1 MGHCYKINKYMY
13 NIDSPYS
20 TWKKISQLITLAFV
34 IFNISRILLLVLV
47 LVSSLPSTQACS
59 LSSPPH
65 YALMSTV
72 KKCGVSSHLLFAAY
86 HPRSCS
92 QDSSC
97 TEALFELHSLHPS
110 WKISLIF
117 KCLWSLMPGLVISH
131 CHSLFVYFNI
141 LDVLFY
147 VLNHRLGTLN
157 IEMINTVAYP
167 FHMIGIF
174 KIFKWH

>member
-1 MGHCYKINKYMY
+1 MIHME
-13 NIDSPYS
+13 
-20 TWKKISQLITLAFV
+20 KISQLITPASV
-34 IFNISRILLLVLV
+34 IYNISRIFLLVLL
-47 LVSSLPSTQACS
+47 LVSSLPYTQASS

-72 KKCGVSSHLLFAAY
+72 RKCGVSSHPLYLQPTY
-86 HPRSCS
+86 L
-92 QDSSC
+92 
-97 TEALFELHSLHPS
+97 EAVVKTHLVLKPYLNSTLYTHLEI
-110 WKISLIF
+110 ISLIF
-117 KCLWSLMPGLVISH
+117 KRLGSLMPGLVISH

-147 VLNHRLGTLN
+147 VLNHRVGTLN

-174 KIFKWH
+174 KIFK